1 MSVAAQADCQSPHH
15 VLVAHLRGRFLLNG
29 RRPGQGFWSQTSS
42 QKNRR
47 STAQLSGGGEGS
59 CSIGANA
66 TWSSANGLVCVTNL
80 LADQPSQGDTVGEHR
95 QPTGIRERL
104 EPLLVA
110 FLAGLG
116 LGHAWGAGVL
126 DPWRSA

>member
-1 MSVAAQADCQSPHH
+1 M
-15 VLVAHLRGRFLLNG
+15 
-29 RRPGQGFWSQTSS
+29 
-42 QKNRR
+42 
-47 STAQLSGGGEGS
+47 
-59 CSIGANA
+59 
-66 TWSSANGLVCVTNL
+66 
-80 LADQPSQGDTVGEHR
+80 GEHR

-126 DPWRSA
+126 DPGKHDIPEMHQPPGGSRTPAPLGRTSQLTASDAGVGGAGATTRAQQSNTDQQISLRNR

>member
-15 VLVAHLRGRFLLNG
+15 VLVEHPTWSIPAKR
-29 RRPGQGFWSQTSS
+29 RRPGQGFWSQASS

-47 STAQLSGGGEGS
+47 STAQLSGGGEGF
-59 CSIGANA
+59 CSIGECR
-66 TWSSANGLVCVTNL
+66 LVVCERPCLRNQPVGR
-80 LADQPSQGDTVGEHR
+80 LAIPGDTVGEHR

>member
-1 MSVAAQADCQSPHH
+1 MPSARH
-15 VLVAHLRGRFLLNG
+15 LVH
-29 RRPGQGFWSQTSS
+29 RPG
-42 QKNRR
+42 
-47 STAQLSGGGEGS
+47 TALHPAELTLAHTVPAMAELIPLAEQSRAVA
-59 CSIGANA
+59 CH
-66 TWSSANGLVCVTNL
+66 LVVCERPCLRN
-80 LADQPSQGDTVGEHR
+80 QPAGRPAIQGDTVGEHR